1 MQLVESM
8 ESKYAVF
15 AQSDA
20 SVAPGFVPSTR
31 PKRCRAR
38 TPDDAP
44 VKKRAQIKRK
54 LRLFSMSLATSRTRK
69 RKRIKKPMATDQAQQ
84 REFIK
89 RQRDRKFKGE
99 EDLLLA
105 AHRNKMV
112 KFQSELNAE
121 EMEVLKAGKL
131 KIAAAADSSSSSSTN
146 QS

>member
-1 MQLVESM
+1 
-8 ESKYAVF
+8 
-15 AQSDA
+15 
-20 SVAPGFVPSTR
+20 
-31 PKRCRAR
+31 
-38 TPDDAP
+38 
-44 VKKRAQIKRK
+44 
-54 LRLFSMSLATSRTRK
+54 
-69 RKRIKKPMATDQAQQ
+69 MATDQAQQ